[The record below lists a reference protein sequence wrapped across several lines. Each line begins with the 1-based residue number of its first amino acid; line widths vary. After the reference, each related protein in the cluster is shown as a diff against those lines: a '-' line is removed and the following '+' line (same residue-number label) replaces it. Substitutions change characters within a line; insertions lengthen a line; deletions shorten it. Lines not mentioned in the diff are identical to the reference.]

1 MERIVMGIK
10 VRPPEIMSPVS
21 GKDQIMAAPFVG
33 MWEVAYISPNIEMG
47 KGIYKILA
55 IYSGRSDKIAADHF
69 YKFHIFDSERKIVR
83 SEEIAAYCM
92 KVYLTFYTIM
102 ISQDDID
109 HTLKAG
115 GASLSSVRESLDRIR
130 IAMVKGYE
138 QEFGK
143 QHKLFQDMNDIL
155 AYMDQQKS
163 LEEKMYEYALKI
175 QTVKS
180 EVEEVG
186 KVPEKMFSQLL
197 EATNKFKTYA
207 RQRGV
212 LLMQHQ
218 NKLRIVRSLLKDTM
232 MVKYLNDDE
241 REWTTGIIKQISTE
255 IEYQQIVF
263 HTHGQTL
270 ITPKGYI
277 RKLQQIPEDFIRLQA
292 DEFVRGK
299 WIVNK
304 KKHRFT
310 LFKKDR
316 KVD

>member
-1 MERIVMGIK
+1 
-10 VRPPEIMSPVS
+10 
-21 GKDQIMAAPFVG
+21 
-33 MWEVAYISPNIEMG
+33 
-47 KGIYKILA
+47 
-55 IYSGRSDKIAADHF
+55 
-69 YKFHIFDSERKIVR
+69 
-83 SEEIAAYCM
+83 
-92 KVYLTFYTIM
+92 
-102 ISQDDID
+102 
-109 HTLKAG
+109 
-115 GASLSSVRESLDRIR
+115 
-130 IAMVKGYE
+130 
-138 QEFGK
+138 
-143 QHKLFQDMNDIL
+143 
-155 AYMDQQKS
+155 
-163 LEEKMYEYALKI
+163 
-175 QTVKS
+175 
-180 EVEEVG
+180 
-186 KVPEKMFSQLL
+186 
-197 EATNKFKTYA
+197 
-207 RQRGV
+207 
-212 LLMQHQ
+212 
-218 NKLRIVRSLLKDTM
+218 